1 MKELLVFLMI
11 ILPSLLFAQ
20 QVDYNQQDGF
30 MADGYDV
37 VAYFDGKPKKG
48 KTSHTLKHQNAN
60 YKFSSAENLETF
72 QGNPEKYMPQFGGW
86 CAYAMAQEQK
96 VEIDPESYEIRNGKL
111 YLFYKS
117 YFSSA
122 FKKWKSEG
130 PESLRVKAMNYWEKV
145 KYKK

>member
-1 MKELLVFLMI
+1 MKELLSLLIF

-20 QVDYNQQDGF
+20 SIDYNEQDGF

-37 VAYFDGKPKKG
+37 VAYFDGKAKKG
-48 KTSHTLKHQNAN
+48 QSAHTLKYDNAT
-60 YKFSSAENLETF
+60 YKFNSAKNLETF
-72 QGNPEKYMPQFGGW
+72 QANPEKYTPQFGGW
-86 CAYAMAQEQK
+86 CAYAMAYEQK
-96 VEIDPESYEIRNGKL
+96 VTIDPESYEIRDEKL

-130 PESLRVKAMNYWEKV
+130 PADLAIKAMNYWEMV
-145 KYKK
+145 KNKK